1 MQLLDEL
8 SMTGQHRENYFPVPL
23 DTISLK
29 YNWLFDETE
38 DGIEGTQR
46 GHRLHPLRVE
56 NGAPFQHAESAHRV
70 STPESL
76 KAPAYTPL

>member
-8 SMTGQHRENYFPVPL
+8 SMTSQHRENYFPVPL

-38 DGIEGTQR
+38 DGIEGTQK
-46 GHRLHPLRVE
+46 GHRLHPQRVE
-56 NGAPFQHAESAHRV
+56 NGAPFQHAESTRQV
-70 STPESL
+70 SPPGIITLPPVRL
-76 KAPAYTPL
+76 

>member
-8 SMTGQHRENYFPVPL
+8 SMTSQHRENYFPVPL

-38 DGIEGTQR
+38 DGIEGTQK
-46 GHRLHPLRVE
+46 GAPPPPLRVE
-56 NGAPFQHAESAHRV
+56 NGAPFQHAESTRQV
-70 STPESL
+70 S
-76 KAPAYTPL
+76 APGSITLPPANL

>member
-8 SMTGQHRENYFPVPL
+8 SMTSQHRENYFPVPL

-38 DGIEGTQR
+38 DGIEGT
-46 GHRLHPLRVE
+46 
-56 NGAPFQHAESAHRV
+56 
-70 STPESL
+70 
-76 KAPAYTPL
+76 